1 MSRVSQTLFRKTFK
15 PEMLQ
20 LQNTFMDSQAQV
32 HLSTYQPP
40 SFFTL
45 TESVTGSLPPSRFL
59 LWRLQFTQPQRSAG
73 FTGFFLFQP
82 SMELRS
88 LSLHFIKSCLMR

>member
-1 MSRVSQTLFRKTFK
+1 MMHFNIKYCIFMSRVSQTLFRKTFK

-45 TESVTGSLPPSRFL
+45 T
-59 LWRLQFTQPQRSAG
+59 
-73 FTGFFLFQP
+73 
-82 SMELRS
+82 
-88 LSLHFIKSCLMR
+88 